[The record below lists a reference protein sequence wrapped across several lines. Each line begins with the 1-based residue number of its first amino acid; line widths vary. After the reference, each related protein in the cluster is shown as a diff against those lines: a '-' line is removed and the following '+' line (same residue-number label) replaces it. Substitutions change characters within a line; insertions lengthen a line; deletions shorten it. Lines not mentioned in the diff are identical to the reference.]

1 MYSSVEI
8 TKHAA
13 PKNARF
19 DAARMSRIGRAA
31 TIGSAW
37 LFPALRFFFTVRV
50 RGGLLPRLCAA
61 PGEEERQ
68 RALRSRSQP
77 SATCATAR
85 AAHSLSANEPERA
98 FDGRS
103 GA

>member
-31 TIGSAW
+31 PTIGSAW
-37 LFPALRFFFTVRV
+37 LFPA
-50 RGGLLPRLCAA
+50 
-61 PGEEERQ
+61 
-68 RALRSRSQP
+68 ALSQFVGAEVC
-77 SATCATAR
+77 SLR
-85 AAHSLSANEPERA
+85 AAQRLRA
-98 FDGRS
+98 RRSDSGR
-103 GA
+103 

>member
-37 LFPALRFFFTVRV
+37 LFPALRFSQFV
-50 RGGLLPRLCAA
+50 CAA
-61 PGEEERQ
+61 VCCC
-68 RALRSRSQP
+68 RACAPPLARRSDS
-77 SATCATAR
+77 
-85 AAHSLSANEPERA
+85 
-98 FDGRS
+98 GR
-103 GA
+103 